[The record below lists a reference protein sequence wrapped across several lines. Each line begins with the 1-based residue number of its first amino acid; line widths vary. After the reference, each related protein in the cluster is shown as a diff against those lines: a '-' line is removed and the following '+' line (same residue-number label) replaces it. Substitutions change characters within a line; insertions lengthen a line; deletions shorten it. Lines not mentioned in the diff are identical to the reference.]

1 MYEWA
6 RSHVVVPDYADA
18 RPKQWSYRDLI
29 FLRMTAWLRAR
40 GMSRAVVIER
50 VAATRAELARMSEP
64 DSLPL
69 IRSDGRSMFRDDETV
84 DPFTGQALLDDS
96 FLSYLAV
103 FKLVVPVEVQEIGS
117 KKLWG
122 PHLLSPAERVY
133 IDPWV
138 MGGEPCVEE
147 SRIPTST
154 LYALQTERGLTPTAI
169 ASLYPGIDVA
179 DIESAVSLE
188 TALRNRSELAA

>member
-40 GMSRAVVIER
+40 GMSRAMVIER
-50 VAATRAELARMSEP
+50 VAATRAELARRSEP

-122 PHLLSPAERVY
+122 PNLLTPAERVY